1 MYSNFL
7 RLFLAFSSF
16 SPTLFVLWFIK
27 IAKDWNSLH
36 FYLTSSSS
44 NFIRD
49 CTIFFQ
55 THFLL
60 ILFCGVF
67 FFCWRLIRFAK
78 HNLPMYPIDAKS
90 IKPAD
95 FNYLPILVSWILP
108 FFKLFITDIKDIILL
123 IGSLLIFVL
132 AAYIGK
138 GSYYFNL
145 IFRLLGYKNYE
156 VQTKAEVTFLVLSKK
171 NLINVN
177 QVNAVVY
184 LTEHMLINNSRR

>member
-1 MYSNFL
+1 
-7 RLFLAFSSF
+7 
-16 SPTLFVLWFIK
+16 
-27 IAKDWNSLH
+27 
-36 FYLTSSSS
+36 
-44 NFIRD
+44 
-49 CTIFFQ
+49 
-55 THFLL
+55 
-60 ILFCGVF
+60 
-67 FFCWRLIRFAK
+67 
-78 HNLPMYPIDAKS
+78 MYPIDAKS